1 MQPLA
6 YQIKQILD
14 RLNTLEGNQNC
25 KEYTLNG
32 EGWYRIGEFNYNT
45 GATGLISFN
54 VIAGS
59 NNSCGILKLSAI
71 KGFDAFEFN
80 KVSYMYIGTPL
91 INKFRL
97 VLKNY
102 SICYIEVYKTG
113 DTSITLQSKLANEIG
128 IKLYEDLQEGNV
140 PSDYIAKELNL

>member
-1 MQPLA
+1 M
-6 YQIKQILD
+6 
-14 RLNTLEGNQNC
+14 
-25 KEYTLNG
+25 
-32 EGWYRIGEFNYNT
+32 
-45 GATGLISFN
+45 ISFN

-113 DTSITLQSKLANEIG
+113 DTSITLQAKLANEIG
-128 IKLYEDLQEGNV
+128 INLYENLQEGNV
-140 PSDYIAKELNL
+140 PSDYVARELNL

>member
-1 MQPLA
+1 MKPL
-6 YQIKQILD
+6 YTKFKEHINSKD
-14 RLNTLEGNQNC
+14 Y
-25 KEYTLNG
+25 KEYSITNA
-32 EGWYRIGEFNYNT
+32 GWYRIGEFNYNT

-59 NNSCGILKLSAI
+59 NNSCGILKLSAV

-80 KVSYMYIGTPL
+80 KVSYMCIGTPL

-113 DTSITLQSKLANEIG
+113 DTSITLQAKLANEIG
-128 IKLYEDLQEGNV
+128 INLYENLQEGNV
-140 PSDYIAKELNL
+140 PSDYVARELNL

>member
-1 MQPLA
+1 MKPLYTQYKEHINA
-6 YQIKQILD
+6 KDY
-14 RLNTLEGNQNC
+14 
-25 KEYTLNG
+25 KEYSITNA
-32 EGWYRIGEFNYNT
+32 GWYRIGEFNYNT

-54 VIAGS
+54 VIASS

-113 DTSITLQSKLANEIG
+113 DTSITLQAKLANEIG
-128 IKLYEDLQEGNV
+128 INLYENLQEGNV